1 MSAECFDIGTIQ
13 AFLDGETAPELSASV
28 TNHAAECVACALLI
42 AEAEEQSSI
51 VFSALDRE
59 FNTLVPTQRLWT
71 RINDTIAVEKGSASW
86 WQRFTGVFALQ
97 FSSPSFAAAAGI
109 VMILGIFAVVTGIR
123 DIRSRNTELASL
135 WPTVNISHP
144 QSVAAPST
152 VNESIT
158 TSDDIPNATHASV
171 DKSNVAPEKLRKIV
185 ISTRLEEE
193 RSRPHFENAVAV
205 DSRSI
210 APATEYLAGEESY
223 VKTISEL
230 KQSVDGQKDRVLS
243 PSSRVEYERSM
254 AVVNDS
260 ITRMKDAVR
269 TNPRN
274 QSAKQ
279 VLYSAYQDKID
290 LLNSVVQREEL
301 IASLR

>member
-1 MSAECFDIGTIQ
+1 MSRECFDIGTIQ
-13 AFLDGETAPELSASV
+13 AFLDGETAPELTARV
-28 TNHAAECVACALLI
+28 TTHAGGCDTCAQLL

-51 VFSALDRE
+51 VFSALERE

-71 RINDTIAVEKGSASW
+71 RINDTIAVENNHASW
-86 WQRFTGVFALQ
+86 WHRFAGMFALQ
-97 FSSPSFAAAAGI
+97 LSSPSFAIAAGI
-109 VMILGIFAVVTGIR
+109 VMILGIFAVVSGIR
-123 DIRSRNTELASL
+123 DIRSPQADVASL
-135 WPTVNISHP
+135 TPTVNTS
-144 QSVAAPST
+144 QLQGAAAPST
-152 VNESIT
+152 GSASMT
-158 TSDDIPNATHASV
+158 TSDDLPNAVRATV
-171 DKSNVAPEKLRKIV
+171 ERSNVAPDKLRKMV
-185 ISTRLEEE
+185 ITAGLEQE

-205 DSRSI
+205 DNRST
-210 APATEYLAGEESY
+210 APASEYLAGEESY
-223 VKTISEL
+223 VKTISDL
-230 KQSVDGQKDRVLS
+230 KQAVDGQKDRVLS
-243 PSSRVEYERSM
+243 PSSRVEYERNM

-260 ITRMKDAVR
+260 IKRMKDAVR